1 MDFNKKYSWSDGK
14 SKAISFHTLIELY
27 TFYQLSK
34 AGVHSR
40 KIIEAHKILTVKF
53 DTPFPFAT
61 SQILENIST
70 DGKRIYFE
78 EGVEIIFNI
87 DKTFQ
92 LNLRFISDFFKKID
106 FDGGDLANRLWPIG
120 KDKSIVVDPK
130 HQFGQPTIYGTN
142 INAQTVNNYY
152 LGGEK
157 IEFIA
162 DIFDIENHQIEDA
175 IEFCKKAAL

>member
-1 MDFNKKYSWSDGK
+1 MSIALENKPQLGYGIYTIPDIALILQIPNYKVSRWVTDYWDSRFGLDFNKKYSWSDGK

-34 AGVHSR
+34 AGVHSS

-78 EGVEIIFNI
+78 EGDEIIFNI

-92 LNLRFISDFFKKID
+92 LNLRFISDFF
-106 FDGGDLANRLWPIG
+106 
-120 KDKSIVVDPK
+120 
-130 HQFGQPTIYGTN
+130 
-142 INAQTVNNYY
+142 
-152 LGGEK
+152 
-157 IEFIA
+157 
-162 DIFDIENHQIEDA
+162 
-175 IEFCKKAAL
+175 